1 MGKREWHLALGA
13 AVFLGAIAVVYWVWS
28 GEWSGTVMLAFGG
41 FAYGL
46 LTLFMLVQWLR
57 RHMVPRSEDRLD
69 ANPEDG
75 EGEIGFFPGNSMWP
89 AAMGVG
95 AVAIAI
101 GLAFGKW
108 FWVIG
113 IALFVGAVIGFA
125 VEAESH

>member
-1 MGKREWHLALGA
+1 MGKREWLLALGA
-13 AVFLGAIAVVYWVWS
+13 SAFLFAIAIVYWVWS
-28 GEWSGTVMLAFGG
+28 GEWSGTVMLTFGG
-41 FAYGL
+41 LAYGL
-46 LTLFMLVQWLR
+46 LFLFMLVQWFR
-57 RHMVPRSEDRLD
+57 RHREPRAEDRLD

-89 AAMGVG
+89 PAMGIG

-113 IALFVGAVIGFA
+113 IALFAGAIIGFA
-125 VEAESH
+125 VEAESR